1 MVAGNKQFVNGVE
14 QIELAV
20 LDPVTGVAGEWVR
33 FENIAMDT
41 VTHTSNADN
50 KTNIFAEDKDVAVA
64 ILTDTGDPDTFG
76 FGGLE
81 ISTENFAK
89 LFNTEVDLATSTVTV
104 LAKRREAKLAVRL
117 TTRPINGVKKVITYP
132 NTQCSTVW
140 SGNFTKNALMVIQVT
155 ASLLAFMSVGGK
167 DAIYTMQT
175 VKEDGTVING
185 NPPVVSAGADST
197 TTTPTKALTGTATA
211 TSPKTI
217 VSTLWTQTSGPNTAT
232 MTAPNALS
240 NTVGGLITGVYIFQ
254 LTVVDSDGVSKSATT
269 KVTATIA

>member
-1 MVAGNKQFVNGVE
+1 MTAGNKQFVNGVE

-20 LDPVTGVAGEWVR
+20 LDPVTGIAGEWVR

-41 VTHTSNADN
+41 VVHTTNADN
-50 KTNIFAEDKDVAVA
+50 KTSIFAEDKDVAVA
-64 ILTDTGDPDTFG
+64 ILTDTGDPDTFA

-81 ISTENFAK
+81 ISVDNFSK
-89 LFNTEVDLATSTVTV
+89 LFNVEVDLTTSSVTV
-104 LAKRREAKLAVRL
+104 LAKRREALLAVRL
-117 TTRPINGVKKVITYP
+117 TTRPINGVKKIITYP

-155 ASLLAFMSVGGK
+155 ASLLAFTSVGGK

-175 VKEDGTVING
+175 VAADGTVING
-185 NPPVVSAGADST
+185 TPPTVSAGTDST
-197 TTTPTKALTGTATA
+197 TTVATKALTGTATA
-211 TSPKTI
+211 ASPKTI
-217 VSTLWTQTSGPNTAT
+217 ASTTWIQVSGPSTAT

-240 NTVGGLITGVYIFQ
+240 NTVGALVTGVYIFQ
-254 LTVVDSDGVSKSATT
+254 LTATDSAGISKSSQT

>member
-1 MVAGNKQFVNGVE
+1 MIAGNKQFVNGVE

-20 LDPVTGVAGEWVR
+20 IDEATGVAGDWVR

-41 VTHTSNADN
+41 VVHTTNEDN
-50 KTNIFAEDKDVAVA
+50 KTSIFAEDKDVAVA
-64 ILTDTGDPDTFG
+64 ILTDTGDPDTFA

-89 LFNTEVDLATSTVTV
+89 LFNVEVDLTTSSVTV

-117 TTRPINGVKKVITYP
+117 TTRPINGVKKIITYP

-140 SGNFTKNALMVIQVT
+140 SGNFTKNSLMVIQVT

-175 VKEDGTVING
+175 VKSDGSVING
-185 NPPVVSAGADST
+185 VLPTVSAGTDST
-197 TTTPTKALTGTATA
+197 STTATKALTGTATA
-211 TSPKTI
+211 ASPKTI
-217 VSTLWTQTSGPNTAT
+217 ATTTWSQVSGPATAT

-240 NTVGGLITGVYIFQ
+240 NTVGALITGVYTFQ
-254 LTVVDSDGVSKSATT
+254 LTAVDSDGISASAQV
-269 KVTATIA
+269 KITATIA